1 MYNLFNEKKKKNHHK
16 FKLDVD
22 GSSCSNPGRL
32 GFGGLLRNE
41 AGSWLMSFSGFAGVG
56 TNLLPELQAIKHG
69 LQLSWDQGFTKIL
82 CYSWL
87 HDAIRLIGEDS
98 IGFHKF

>member
-1 MYNLFNEKKKKNHHK
+1 
-16 FKLDVD
+16 
-22 GSSCSNPGRL
+22 
-32 GFGGLLRNE
+32 
-41 AGSWLMSFSGFAGVG
+41 
-56 TNLLPELQAIKHG
+56 LPELQAIKHG

>member
-1 MYNLFNEKKKKNHHK
+1 VVPGSILKELRLFGRVFTRYDKKNLMYNLFNEKKKKNHHK

-56 TNLLPELQAIKHG
+56 TNLFARTVSYQTWSSTILGPG
-69 LQLSWDQGFTKIL
+69 L
-82 CYSWL
+82 Y
-87 HDAIRLIGEDS
+87 
-98 IGFHKF
+98 